1 MADAAQKPD
10 KAFEAELARH
20 LRERARTLLAG
31 QTDVLQ
37 LLATARTQIL
47 AQLAGLPPDWRQWQL
62 SRLLGQIEDVL
73 AGATGQAGALFTRRL
88 DGAWRAGE
96 DFVDQPLATIGHSVD
111 LRLAQ
116 IDVGVLKQMQ
126 SFASLRLKD
135 VGREAA
141 GKIGQQLGLATLGGI
156 TPHEA
161 IKAVQTILGGQAAAR
176 ASMIVHTEMSRA
188 FDLAANARVQQ
199 AATLVPGLS
208 KQWRRSGKIH
218 SRWNHDLIDGQVV
231 DADKPYKVP
240 NPGGGFDMMQCP
252 HDPTAPVEQ
261 VIHCGCVS
269 LPWMKH
275 WRVMTPGAKPF
286 TERELKLDGRKA
298 ALDQAAKRAGARK
311 E

>member
-1 MADAAQKPD
+1 MATAAQKPD

-31 QTDVLQ
+31 QTEVLQ
-37 LLATARTQIL
+37 LLQAARTQIL
-47 AQLAGLPPDWRQWQL
+47 ATLAGLPSDWQQWQL

-73 AGATGQAGALFTRRL
+73 ADATGQAGALFEQRMA
-88 DGAWRAGE
+88 GAWRAGE
-96 DFVDQPLATIGHSVD
+96 DFVDQPLAAIGQRVD
-111 LRLAQ
+111 LLLTQ
-116 IDVGVLKQMQ
+116 LDVGVLKQMQ

-141 GKIGQQLGLATLGGI
+141 GKIGQQLGLATLGAK
-156 TPHEA
+156 TPFEA
-161 IKAVQTILGGQAAAR
+161 IQAVQAILGGQAAAR
-176 ASMIVHTEMSRA
+176 ASTIVHTEMSRA
-188 FDLAANARVQQ
+188 FDLAANERVQQ
-199 AATLVPGLS
+199 AAKLVPGLC

-261 VIHCGCVS
+261 VIHCGCIS

-286 TERELKLDGRKA
+286 TERELRLDRRKVD
-298 ALDQAAKRAGARK
+298 LDQKAKRAGARK